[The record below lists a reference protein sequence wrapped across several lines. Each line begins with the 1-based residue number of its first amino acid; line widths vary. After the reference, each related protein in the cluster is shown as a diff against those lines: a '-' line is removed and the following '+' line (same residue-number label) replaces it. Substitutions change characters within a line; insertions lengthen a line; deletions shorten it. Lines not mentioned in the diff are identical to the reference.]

1 MYWLLNKTDN
11 TPHIAG
17 SVIAVKMITGIPKD
31 TLYDNFGRRKQT
43 EYNRDNWRIVKCQVE
58 RYNEMKE
65 TVSFIERSTL
75 TEAGQVIAAIQNY
88 NGGGHTNE
96 TFKRIMNA

>member
-1 MYWLLNKTDN
+1 MKNLNGTEKQINYAKALVNELVNGLTDR
-11 TPHIAG
+11 
-17 SVIAVKMITGIPKD
+17 VVKFEKRGIENLK
-31 TLYDNFGRRKQT
+31 
-43 EYNRDNWRIVKCQVE
+43 EAQVA

-65 TVSFIERSTL
+65 TLSIVESSTL

>member
-1 MYWLLNKTDN
+1 MKNLNGTEKQISYAKALVNEVVNGITERM
-11 TPHIAG
+11 
-17 SVIAVKMITGIPKD
+17 VKFEKKGIENLK
-31 TLYDNFGRRKQT
+31 
-43 EYNRDNWRIVKCQVE
+43 EAQVA

-65 TVSFIERSTL
+65 TLSIIENSTL